1 MPGLPRR
8 PDVSGGTGAGWRA
21 AGRPGLTTGARHAKI
36 LEALHYVEEKHVQH
50 VRIFH
55 VLQSFRVKAAGASVA
70 ASANLAYGAVRAA
83 AESLSLAAWC
93 AW

>member
-8 PDVSGGTGAGWRA
+8 PDVSGRTGAGWRA
-21 AGRPGLTTGARHAKI
+21 AGRPGLTTSARHAMI
-36 LEALHYVEEKHVQH
+36 LEALHYVEGKHVWH

-55 VLQSFRVKAAGASVA
+55 VLQSFRAKAAGAGVA

-83 AESLSLAAWC
+83 AEPLNSTALC

>member
-1 MPGLPRR
+1 MPGLPRH
-8 PDVSGGTGAGWRA
+8 PDVSGRTGAGWRA
-21 AGRPGLTTGARHAKI
+21 AGRPGLTIGARNAKI
-36 LEALHYVEEKHVQH
+36 LEALHCAEEKHVWH

-55 VLQSFRVKAAGASVA
+55 VLQRFRVKAAGASVA

-83 AESLSLAAWC
+83 AEPLSLTVLC